1 MRGENMETKNL
12 EAKLIQLSKNY
23 LSIQKAFLTHIISNN
38 YLNFSNPFIQFC
50 FDVENAFYS
59 LPSPLRKIINN
70 EFFYQDFPEWWK
82 SIYSKKHFT
91 QLKKIAIYKFME
103 AYGEIK

>member
-1 MRGENMETKNL
+1 MEPTKQ
-12 EAKLIQLSKNY
+12 EAKLAQLSKNY

-70 EFFYQDFPEWWK
+70 EFFYQDYSQWWE
-82 SIYSKKHFT
+82 SIYSKK
-91 QLKKIAIYKFME
+91 QYLALRKIAIHKFLE
-103 AYGEIK
+103 AYGEN